1 VNDVDGVY
9 VEVHIDC
16 WLDVGH
22 QQIWR
27 GWVALG
33 PEFHFGG
40 SSLWIAFLT
49 FVTPRNT

>member
-1 VNDVDGVY
+1 MAFLVVGACALGVKLIMHVESVNDVDGVY

-27 GWVALG
+27 G
-33 PEFHFGG
+33 
-40 SSLWIAFLT
+40 
-49 FVTPRNT
+49 